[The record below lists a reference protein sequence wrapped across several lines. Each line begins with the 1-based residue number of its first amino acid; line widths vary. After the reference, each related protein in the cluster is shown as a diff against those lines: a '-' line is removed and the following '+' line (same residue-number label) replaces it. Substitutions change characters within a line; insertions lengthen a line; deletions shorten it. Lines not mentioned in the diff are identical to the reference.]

1 MVKTY
6 PVAKLS
12 FCCETISMFL
22 RSYKRKKNGKW
33 HEYFSVVENR
43 RLANG
48 KAVQRTV
55 LYLGEITSSQE
66 DTWRKTLE
74 VFDQD
79 TGKTQQKLL
88 FADEATIAECD
99 LDSIKVKLSQ
109 MQLCRPRSFG
119 DCWLACHL
127 WQKLGLDKF
136 WSDCLDSLRS
146 DISWAKVLKLL
157 VVNHIIHP
165 GSEFYIHR
173 QWFDK
178 TAMDELLN
186 TDYRIASKD
195 KLYRCLDRILEHKE
209 HLCKHL
215 KSKWEDMFGIEFDVL
230 LYDLTSTYFEGLC
243 EQNPKARFGYSRDK
257 RSDCRQVVI
266 ALIVTPEGFP
276 IGYEV
281 LPGNTLDKTTLR
293 FFLKKIESMYGKAR
307 RVWVMDRGIPTEEV
321 LSQMRDE
328 NIQYLVGTTRAMLNK
343 LEGKLLDLDW
353 KRANDNVVVK
363 LLAEDNELYVL
374 AKSKDRRAKERA
386 IRKYKLRKYLQGLA
400 RLRKNCRNRD
410 KLLERL
416 GALKQQAGKSV
427 KCVDLT
433 IPTQG
438 SRVTPEN
445 FSYSL
450 NRDTYKK
457 MILRDGMYLL
467 RTNLTETRPDVIWE
481 RYVLLTQV
489 EAAFKSLKSDL
500 AVRPVYHQLEHR
512 VEAHIFVAFLAYCL
526 MITLRQKLRY
536 HAPGLTA
543 RDALDKLSAIM
554 MIDVR
559 IPTTDGRILQMRRY
573 SQPELEQRI
582 ILDKLNVKLPKQ
594 PPPKVYSHQ
603 LNSQLCGG
611 N

>member
-1 MVKTY
+1 
-6 PVAKLS
+6 
-12 FCCETISMFL
+12 MFL
-22 RSYKRKKNGKW
+22 RSYKRRKNGKW
-33 HEYFSVVENR
+33 HKYFSVVENR
-43 RLANG
+43 RVASG
-48 KAVQRTV
+48 KTVQRTV

-79 TGKTQQKLL
+79 IGKTQQKLL
-88 FADEATIAECD
+88 FADDATVAERD
-99 LDSIKVKLSQ
+99 IDSIKVKLSQ

-119 DCWLACHL
+119 DCWLSCYL
-127 WQKLGLDKF
+127 WQKLGLDEF
-136 WSDCLDSLRS
+136 WSDRLDSLRS

-157 VVNHIIHP
+157 VVNRLIHP

-178 TAMDELLN
+178 TAMDELLS

-195 KLYRCLDRILEHKE
+195 RLYRCLDRILEHKE
-209 HLCKHL
+209 DLCKHL

-276 IGYEV
+276 LGYEV

-321 LSQMRDE
+321 LAQMRDE
-328 NIQYLVGTTRAMLNK
+328 NIQYLVGTPRAMLNK
-343 LEGKLLDLDW
+343 LEYKLVELDW
-353 KRANDNVVVK
+353 KQANDNVVVK
-363 LLAEDNELYVL
+363 LLAQDNELYVL

-427 KCVDLT
+427 KCVDLI
-433 IPTQG
+433 IPVQG

-467 RTNLTETRPDVIWE
+467 RTNLTETNPDVIWQ

-512 VEAHIFVAFLAYCL
+512 VEAHIFVAFLSYCL

-536 HAPGLTA
+536 HASGLTA
-543 RDALDKLSAIM
+543 RDVLDKLSTII

-559 IPTTDGRILQMRRY
+559 IPTTDGRMLEMRRH
-573 SQPELEQRI
+573 SQPEVEHQI
-582 ILDKLNVKLPKQ
+582 ILDRLNVKLPKQ

-603 LNSQLCGG
+603 LNSKVCGG

>member
-1 MVKTY
+1 
-6 PVAKLS
+6 
-12 FCCETISMFL
+12 MFL
-22 RSYKRKKNGKW
+22 RSYKRRKNGKW
-33 HEYFSVVENR
+33 HKYFSVVENR
-43 RLANG
+43 RVING
-48 KAVQRTV
+48 KTVQRTV

-66 DTWRKTLE
+66 NTWRKTLE

-79 TGKTQQKLL
+79 TGKTRQKLL
-88 FADEATIAECD
+88 FADDTTIAERD
-99 LDSIKVKLSQ
+99 IDSIKVKLSQ

-119 DCWLACHL
+119 DCWLSCHL
-127 WQKLGLDKF
+127 WQKLGLDEF
-136 WSDCLDSLRS
+136 WSDRLDSLRS

-157 VVNHIIHP
+157 VVNRLIHP

-178 TAMDELLN
+178 TAMDELLS

-195 KLYRCLDRILEHKE
+195 RLYRCLDRILEHKE
-209 HLCKHL
+209 DLCKHL

-257 RSDCRQVVI
+257 RSDCRQVII

-276 IGYEV
+276 LGYEV

-321 LSQMRDE
+321 LAQMRDE
-328 NIQYLVGTTRAMLNK
+328 NIQYLVGTPRAMLNK
-343 LEGKLLDLDW
+343 LEYKLAELDW
-353 KRANDNVVVK
+353 KQANDNVVVK
-363 LLAEDNELYVL
+363 LLAQDNELYVL

-386 IRKYKLRKYLQGLA
+386 IRKYKLRKYLLGLA

-427 KCVDLT
+427 KCVDLI
-433 IPTQG
+433 IPPQG

-467 RTNLTETRPDVIWE
+467 RTNLTETNPDVIWQ

-512 VEAHIFVAFLAYCL
+512 VEAHIFVAFLSYCL

-536 HAPGLTA
+536 HASGLTA
-543 RDALDKLSAIM
+543 RDVLDKLSTII

-559 IPTTDGRILQMRRY
+559 IPTTDGRMLEMRRH
-573 SQPELEQRI
+573 SQPEVEHRI
-582 ILDKLNVKLPKQ
+582 ILDMLNVKLPKQ

-603 LNSQLCGG
+603 LNSKVCGG

>member
-1 MVKTY
+1 
-6 PVAKLS
+6 
-12 FCCETISMFL
+12 
-22 RSYKRKKNGKW
+22 
-33 HEYFSVVENR
+33 
-43 RLANG
+43 
-48 KAVQRTV
+48 
-55 LYLGEITSSQE
+55 
-66 DTWRKTLE
+66 
-74 VFDQD
+74 
-79 TGKTQQKLL
+79 
-88 FADEATIAECD
+88 
-99 LDSIKVKLSQ
+99 
-109 MQLCRPRSFG
+109 
-119 DCWLACHL
+119 
-127 WQKLGLDKF
+127 
-136 WSDCLDSLRS
+136 
-146 DISWAKVLKLL
+146 
-157 VVNHIIHP
+157 
-165 GSEFYIHR
+165 
-173 QWFDK
+173 
-178 TAMDELLN
+178 
-186 TDYRIASKD
+186 
-195 KLYRCLDRILEHKE
+195 
-209 HLCKHL
+209 
-215 KSKWEDMFGIEFDVL
+215 MFGIEFDVL

-276 IGYEV
+276 LGYEV

-321 LSQMRDE
+321 LAQMRDE
-328 NIQYLVGTTRAMLNK
+328 NIQYLVGTPRAMLNK
-343 LEGKLLDLDW
+343 LEYKLVELDW
-353 KRANDNVVVK
+353 KQANDNVVVK
-363 LLAEDNELYVL
+363 LLAQDNELYVL

-427 KCVDLT
+427 KCVDLI
-433 IPTQG
+433 IPAQG

-467 RTNLTETRPDVIWE
+467 RTNLTETNPDVIWQ
-481 RYVLLTQV
+481 RYVLLTHV

-512 VEAHIFVAFLAYCL
+512 VEAHIFVAFLSYCL

-536 HAPGLTA
+536 HASGLTA
-543 RDALDKLSAIM
+543 RDVLDKLSTII

-559 IPTTDGRILQMRRY
+559 IPTTNGRMLEMRRH
-573 SQPELEQRI
+573 SQPEVEHRI

-603 LNSQLCGG
+603 LNSSNVCGG

>member
-1 MVKTY
+1 
-6 PVAKLS
+6 
-12 FCCETISMFL
+12 MFI

-33 HEYFSVVENR
+33 HQYFSVVENR
-43 RLANG
+43 RLAND
-48 KAVQRTV
+48 KTVQRTV

-66 DTWRKTLE
+66 NSWRKTLE
-74 VFDQD
+74 VFDAD

-88 FADEATIAECD
+88 FADKHVITESDI
-99 LDSIKVKLSQ
+99 DSIRVKLSG

-119 DCWLACHL
+119 ACWLACEL
-127 WQKLGLDKF
+127 WQKLGLDEF
-136 WSDCLDSLRS
+136 WSQRLDDMRC
-146 DISWAKVLKLL
+146 DISWSKVLKLL
-157 VVNHIIHP
+157 AVNRLIQP

-178 TAMDELLN
+178 NAMDELLN

-195 KLYRCLDRILEHKE
+195 RLYRCLDRILEHKRD
-209 HLCKHL
+209 LCRHL
-215 KSKWEDMFGIEFDVL
+215 KSRWEDMFGIEFDVL

-243 EQNPKARFGYSRDK
+243 GQNPKARFGYSRDG
-257 RSDCRQVVI
+257 RCDCRQVVI

-307 RVWVMDRGIPTEEV
+307 RVWVMDRGIPTEDV
-321 LSQMRDE
+321 LLQMRDE
-328 NIQYLVGTTRAMLNK
+328 GIQYLVGTPRAMLNK
-343 LEGKLLDLDW
+343 LEDKLLDLDW
-353 KRANDNVVVK
+353 KQANDNVMVK

-386 IRKYKLRKYLQGLA
+386 MRKYKLRKYLQGLTK
-400 RLRKNCRNRD
+400 LRKNCRNRD
-410 KLLERL
+410 RLMERL
-416 GALKQQAGKSV
+416 GALKQQTGKSA
-427 KCVDLT
+427 KCVDIT
-433 IPTQG
+433 IPPQG
-438 SRVTPEN
+438 SPVTQEN
-445 FSYSL
+445 FTYHL
-450 NRDTYKK
+450 NKDVYKR
-457 MILRDGMYLL
+457 MMLRDGMYLL
-467 RTNLTETRPDVIWE
+467 RTNITETAPDVVWQ

-489 EAAFKSLKSDL
+489 EAAFRCLKSDL

-526 MITLRQKLRY
+526 MVTLHQKLRY
-536 HAPGLTA
+536 HAPGLTG
-543 RDALDKLSAIM
+543 RDVLDKLGSIV

-559 IPTTDGRILQMRRY
+559 IPTNDGRILQMRRY

-582 ILDKLNVKLPKQ
+582 ILDKLDVKLPKQ
-594 PPPKVYSHQ
+594 PPPKIYSHQ
-603 LNSQLCGG
+603 LNDQLCGG

>member
-1 MVKTY
+1 
-6 PVAKLS
+6 
-12 FCCETISMFL
+12 MFL

-43 RLANG
+43 RVANG
-48 KAVQRTV
+48 KTVQRTV

-88 FADEATIAECD
+88 FADDATVAERD
-99 LDSIKVKLSQ
+99 IDSIKVKLSQ

-119 DCWLACHL
+119 DCWLSCYL
-127 WQKLGLDKF
+127 WQKLGLDEF
-136 WSDCLDSLRS
+136 WSDRLDSLRS

-157 VVNHIIHP
+157 VVNRLIHP

-178 TAMDELLN
+178 TAMDELLS

-195 KLYRCLDRILEHKE
+195 RLYRCLDRILEHKE
-209 HLCKHL
+209 DLCKNL

-276 IGYEV
+276 LGYEV

-321 LSQMRDE
+321 LAQMRDE
-328 NIQYLVGTTRAMLNK
+328 NIQYLVGTPRAMLNK
-343 LEGKLLDLDW
+343 LEYKLVELDW
-353 KRANDNVVVK
+353 KQANDNVVVK
-363 LLAEDNELYVL
+363 LLAQDNELYVL

-427 KCVDLT
+427 KCVDLI
-433 IPTQG
+433 IPVQG

-467 RTNLTETRPDVIWE
+467 RTNLTETNPDVIWQ

-512 VEAHIFVAFLAYCL
+512 VEAHIFVAFLSYCL

-536 HAPGLTA
+536 HASGLTA
-543 RDALDKLSAIM
+543 RDVLDKLSTII

-559 IPTTDGRILQMRRY
+559 IPTTDGRMLEMRRH
-573 SQPELEQRI
+573 SQPEVEHRI
-582 ILDKLNVKLPKQ
+582 ILDRLNVKLPKQ

-603 LNSQLCGG
+603 LNSKVCGG

>member
-1 MVKTY
+1 
-6 PVAKLS
+6 
-12 FCCETISMFL
+12 MFL

-43 RLANG
+43 RIANG
-48 KAVQRTV
+48 KTVQRTV
-55 LYLGEITSSQE
+55 LYLGEITASQE

-74 VFDQD
+74 VFDVD
-79 TGKTQQKLL
+79 SGKRQQKLL
-88 FADEATIAECD
+88 FADDAAIADCD
-99 LDSIKVKLSQ
+99 IDSIKVKLSQ

-119 DCWLACHL
+119 DCWLGCEL
-127 WQKLGLDKF
+127 WQKLGLDEF
-136 WSDCLDSLRS
+136 WANRLDSCRS
-146 DISWAKVLKLL
+146 
-157 VVNHIIHP
+157 
-165 GSEFYIHR
+165 
-173 QWFDK
+173 
-178 TAMDELLN
+178 
-186 TDYRIASKD
+186 DYRIAAKD
-195 KLYRCLDRILEHKE
+195 RLYRCLDRILEHKE
-209 HLCKHL
+209 DLCKHL
-215 KSKWEDMFGIEFDVL
+215 KSRWEDMFGIEFDVL

-257 RSDCRQVVI
+257 RFDCRQVVI

-276 IGYEV
+276 LGYEV
-281 LPGNTLDKTTLR
+281 SLRDTLDKTTLQ

-321 LSQMRDE
+321 LAQMRDE
-328 NIQYLVGTTRAMLNK
+328 NIQYLVGTPRSMLNK
-343 LEGKLLDLDW
+343 LEDKLLDLEW
-353 KRANDNVVVK
+353 KQVNDNVVVK

-386 IRKYKLRKYLQGLA
+386 IRKHKLRKYLQGLA

-427 KCVDLT
+427 KCVDLI
-433 IPTQG
+433 IPPQG

-467 RTNLTETRPDVIWE
+467 RTNLTETDPNVIWE

-512 VEAHIFVAFLAYCL
+512 VEAHIFVAFMSYCL

-536 HAPGLTA
+536 YAPGLTG
-543 RDALDKLSAIM
+543 RDALDKLNAIM

-559 IPTTDGRILQMRRY
+559 IPTTDGRILEMRRY
-573 SQPELEQRI
+573 SQPELEQRM
-582 ILDKLNVKLPKQ
+582 ILDKLMMNLPKQ

-603 LNSQLCGG
+603 LNHKLCGG

>member
-1 MVKTY
+1 MG
-6 PVAKLS
+6 
-12 FCCETISMFL
+12 MFL
-22 RSYKRKKNGKW
+22 RSYKRRKNGKW

-43 RLANG
+43 RVTGG
-48 KAVQRTV
+48 KRVQRTV
-55 LYLGEITSSQE
+55 LYLGEISGSQE
-66 DTWRKTLE
+66 DAWRKTLQ

-79 TGKTQQKLL
+79 AGKTFTKSL
-88 FADEATIAECD
+88 FADDGEITNHAI
-99 LDSIKVKLSQ
+99 DSIKVKLSQ

-119 DCWLACHL
+119 DCWLGCEL
-127 WQKLGLDKF
+127 WRRLGLDEF
-136 WSDCLDSLRS
+136 WSKRLGVSHS
-146 DISWAKVLKLL
+146 GIPWSKVLKLL
-157 VVNHIIHP
+157 VVNRLIRP

-178 TAMDELLN
+178 TAMDELLEM
-186 TDYRIASKD
+186 DYQIAAKD
-195 KLYRCLDRILEHKE
+195 RLYRCLDRIAAYKE
-209 HLCKHL
+209 ELCRHL
-215 KSKWEDMFGIEFDVL
+215 KSRWEDMFGIEFDVL

-276 IGYEV
+276 LGYEV

-293 FFLKKIESMYGKAR
+293 FFLDKIESMYGKAR
-307 RVWVMDRGIPTEEV
+307 RVWVMDRGIPTEET
-321 LSQMRDE
+321 LSFMRD
-328 NIQYLVGTTRAMLNK
+328 NGLHYLVGTPRSMLDRF
-343 LEGKLLDLDW
+343 EDKLLDLGW

-363 LLAEDNELYVL
+363 LLSNDNELYVL

-386 IRKYKLRKYLQGLA
+386 MRKHKLRKYLEGLEK
-400 RLRKNCRNRD
+400 LRKNCRSRD
-410 KLLERL
+410 RLLERL
-416 GALKQQAGKSV
+416 GALKQQAGKSS

-433 IPTQG
+433 IPSQG
-438 SRVTPEN
+438 SRVVPEN
-445 FSYSL
+445 FSYTL
-450 NRDTYKK
+450 NRDAYKK

-467 RTNLTETRPDVIWE
+467 RTNLTEIEPAVIWQ

-500 AVRPVYHQLEHR
+500 AIRPVYHQLEHR
-512 VEAHIFVAFLAYCL
+512 LDAHIFVAFLAYCL
-526 MITLRQKLRY
+526 TVTLREKLRF

-543 RDALDKLSAIM
+543 RDVLDKLGTIM

-559 IPTTDGRILQMRRY
+559 IPTADGRIFEMRRY
-573 SQPELEQRI
+573 SQPEIEHRI
-582 ILDKLNVKLPKQ
+582 ILDKLKIDLPAQ

-603 LNSQLCGG
+603 LNSKVCGG

>member
-1 MVKTY
+1 
-6 PVAKLS
+6 
-12 FCCETISMFL
+12 MFL

-43 RLANG
+43 RVTNG
-48 KAVQRTV
+48 KTVQRTV
-55 LYLGEITSSQE
+55 LYLGEITVSQE

-74 VFDQD
+74 VFDAD
-79 TGKTQQKLL
+79 SGKHQQKLL
-88 FADEATIAECD
+88 FADNAPIAECD
-99 LDSIKVKLSQ
+99 VDSIKVKLSQ

-119 DCWLACHL
+119 DCWLGCEL
-127 WQKLGLDKF
+127 WQKLGLDEF
-136 WSDCLDSLRS
+136 WEDRLDSSRS
-146 DISWAKVLKLL
+146 DIPWAKVLKLL
-157 VVNHIIHP
+157 VVNRLICP

-186 TDYRIASKD
+186 TDYRIAAKD
-195 KLYRCLDRILEHKE
+195 RLYRCLDRILEHKE
-209 HLCKHL
+209 DLCKHL
-215 KSKWEDMFGIEFDVL
+215 KSRWEDMFGIEFDVL

-307 RVWVMDRGIPTEEV
+307 RVWVMDRGIPTEET
-321 LSQMRDE
+321 LSLMRDE
-328 NIQYLVGTTRAMLNK
+328 NIQYLVGTPRAMLNK
-343 LEGKLLDLDW
+343 FEDRLIELDW
-353 KRANDNVVVK
+353 KQANDNVVVK
-363 LLAEDNELYVL
+363 LLVEENELYVL
-374 AKSKDRRAKERA
+374 AKSRDRRAKERA
-386 IRKYKLRKYLQGLA
+386 IRKHKLRKYLHGLA
-400 RLRKNCRNRD
+400 KLRKSCRNRD
-410 KLLERL
+410 RLLERL

-427 KCVDLT
+427 KCVELT
-433 IPTQG
+433 IPPQG
-438 SRVTPEN
+438 RKVTPEN

-450 NRDTYKK
+450 NRNTYKK

-526 MITLRQKLRY
+526 MITLRQKLRC
-536 HAPGLTA
+536 HAPGLTS
-543 RDALDKLSAIM
+543 RDVLDKLSAIM

-559 IPTTDGRILQMRRY
+559 IPTTDGRILEMRRH

-582 ILDKLNVKLPKQ
+582 ILDKLKMNLPKQ

-603 LNSQLCGG
+603 LNGKLCGG

>member
-1 MVKTY
+1 
-6 PVAKLS
+6 
-12 FCCETISMFL
+12 MFL

-43 RLANG
+43 RVANS
-48 KAVQRTV
+48 KTVQRTV
-55 LYLGEITSSQE
+55 LYLGEISASQE

-74 VFDQD
+74 VFDAD
-79 TGKTQQKLL
+79 SGKSQQKLL
-88 FADEATIAECD
+88 FADNAVIAECD
-99 LDSIKVKLSQ
+99 VDSIKVKLSQ

-119 DCWLACHL
+119 DCWLGCEL
-127 WQKLGLDKF
+127 WQRLGLDEF
-136 WSDCLDSLRS
+136 WVNRLDDSRS

-157 VVNHIIHP
+157 VVNRLICP

-178 TAMDELLN
+178 SAMDELLN

-195 KLYRCLDRILEHKE
+195 RLYRCLDRILEHKE
-209 HLCKHL
+209 DLCKHL
-215 KSKWEDMFGIEFDVL
+215 KCKWKDMFGIKFDVL

-276 IGYEV
+276 LGYEV

-293 FFLKKIESMYGKAR
+293 FFLNKIELMYGKAR

-321 LSQMRDE
+321 LAQMRDE
-328 NIQYLVGTTRAMLNK
+328 NIQYLVGTPRAMLNK
-343 LEGKLLDLDW
+343 LEYKLVELDW
-353 KRANDNVVVK
+353 KQANYNVVVK
-363 LLAEDNELYVL
+363 LLAQDNELYVL

-433 IPTQG
+433 IPPQG
-438 SRVTPEN
+438 SKVTPEN

-450 NRDTYKK
+450 NRNIYKK

-467 RTNLTETRPDVIWE
+467 RTNLTETKPDVIWE

-512 VEAHIFVAFLAYCL
+512 VEAHIFVAFMSYSL

-536 HAPGLTA
+536 YAPGLTA
-543 RDALDKLSAIM
+543 RDVLDKLSAIV
-554 MIDVR
+554 MIDVQ
-559 IPTTDGRILQMRRY
+559 IPTTDGRILEMRRH

-582 ILDKLNVKLPKQ
+582 ILDKLKINLPKQ

-603 LNSQLCGG
+603 LNRKVCGG

>member
-6 PVAKLS
+6 PIAKL
-12 FCCETISMFL
+12 FLCCETIGMFL

-43 RLANG
+43 RVANG
-48 KAVQRTV
+48 KTVQRTV

-79 TGKTQQKLL
+79 TGKREQKLL
-88 FADEATIAECD
+88 FADGAETAECD
-99 LDSIKVKLSQ
+99 IDSIKVKLSR

-119 DCWLACHL
+119 DCWLACEL
-127 WQKLGLDKF
+127 WQRLGLDEF
-136 WSDCLDSLRS
+136 WADRLDTLRS

-157 VVNHIIHP
+157 VVNRLIHP
-165 GSEFYIHR
+165 RSEFYIHR

-186 TDYRIASKD
+186 TDYRIAAKD
-195 KLYRCLDRILEHKE
+195 RLYRCLDRILKHKE
-209 HLCKHL
+209 DLCKHL
-215 KSKWEDMFGIEFDVL
+215 KSEWEDMFGLEFDVL

-243 EQNPKARFGYSRDK
+243 EQNPKAKFGYSRDK

-266 ALIVTPEGFP
+266 ALVVTPEGFP

-293 FFLKKIESMYGKAR
+293 FFLRKIESIYGKAR
-307 RVWVMDRGIPTEEV
+307 RVWVMDRGIPTEDV

-328 NIQYLVGTTRAMLNK
+328 NIQYLVGTPRAALNK
-343 LEGKLLDLDW
+343 LEDRLVELDW
-353 KRANDNVVVK
+353 KQANDNVVVK

-386 IRKYKLRKYLQGLA
+386 IRKYKLRKYLQGLS
-400 RLRKNCRNRD
+400 RLHKNCRNRD

-416 GALKQQAGKSV
+416 GALKQQSGKSI

-433 IPTQG
+433 IPPQG
-438 SRVTPEN
+438 SKVTPEN

-450 NRDTYKK
+450 NRNIYKK

-467 RTNLTETRPDVIWE
+467 RTNLTETKPDVIWE

-526 MITLRQKLRY
+526 MTTLRQKLRC
-536 HAPGLTA
+536 HAPGLTS
-543 RDALDKLSAIM
+543 REVLDKLSAIM

-559 IPTTDGRILQMRRY
+559 IPTTDGRILEMRRY

-582 ILDKLNVKLPKQ
+582 ILDKLKVKLPKQ

-603 LNSQLCGG
+603 LNGQLCGG